1 VTPQS
6 FAVVK
11 PRSHARSLID
21 LSKLDAHQ
29 SANTPDG
36 YTRVSQ
42 CNRSHVS
49 VFLCAGDVTRGVVA
63 ANSSDVARSFNF
75 CYEFQVKLHSFA

>member
-29 SANTPDG
+29 SANTPD
-36 YTRVSQ
+36 Y
-42 CNRSHVS
+42 
-49 VFLCAGDVTRGVVA
+49 
-63 ANSSDVARSFNF
+63 ARLVMQSIKRQRFF
-75 CYEFQVKLHSFA
+75 VRR